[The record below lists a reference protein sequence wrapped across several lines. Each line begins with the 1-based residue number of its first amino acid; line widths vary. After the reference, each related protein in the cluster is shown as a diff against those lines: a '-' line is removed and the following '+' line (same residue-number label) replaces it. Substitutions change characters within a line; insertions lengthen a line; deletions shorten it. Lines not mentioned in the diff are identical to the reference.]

1 MSAHD
6 ATTCHGS
13 SENSDVENPRS
24 AEEVALAKR
33 VNRKLDVALLPLLSL
48 LYLFNGL
55 DRSNVGNA
63 ETQGKY
69 LPGRNS
75 LAFAHSRLTTSA
87 AGFTT
92 DIGATPDDL
101 NLAVSL
107 FFVTFVLFQPPS
119 AAMGRWMGAKH
130 WIPIMMVGSGWRGRI
145 RLETRG

>member
-1 MSAHD
+1 MSAQD
-6 ATTCHGS
+6 AATCRGS

-69 LPGRNS
+69 LAGRN
-75 LAFAHSRLTTSA
+75 
-87 AGFTT
+87 
-92 DIGATPDDL
+92 
-101 NLAVSL
+101 
-107 FFVTFVLFQPPS
+107 
-119 AAMGRWMGAKH
+119 
-130 WIPIMMVGSGWRGRI
+130 
-145 RLETRG
+145 